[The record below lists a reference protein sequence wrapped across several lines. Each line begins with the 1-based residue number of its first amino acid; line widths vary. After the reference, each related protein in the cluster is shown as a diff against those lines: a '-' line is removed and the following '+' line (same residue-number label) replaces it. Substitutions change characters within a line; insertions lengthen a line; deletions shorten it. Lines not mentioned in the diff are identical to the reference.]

1 MKKYISILATLAL
14 LCGTTTAFAATD
26 GTIGTASSTGTAG
39 LTLEIPKLIQI
50 TGMKDISLAYVAGQ
64 EDKTDNKDICIYANL
79 DAGQDE
85 TYTVTGTGNYAASGS
100 DGTDF
105 YLKRGGAG
113 TVDTIAYSVSYND
126 ASGTTGAQ
134 ALTAGTALT
143 GQTGFSNT
151 VNELCSANQ
160 NANYSITITK
170 ANILAALHGTYTG
183 TLTLVVAPE

>member
-85 TYTVTGTGNYAASGS
+85 TYTVTGTGNWSLDGTG
-100 DGTDF
+100 GTDF
-105 YLKRGGAG
+105 YLKRTTG

-126 ASGTTGAQ
+126 ASGTIGAQ